1 MLFREAVFGCFWLVS
16 IACFCKCN
24 VSSLDCGFCKTKD
37 FLKSRFPSV
46 KTLENSYRDMTP
58 LMGSTS
64 DVEDV
69 LVRRLMGAAA
79 TIGGAAGKWLL
90 LSDL

>member
-1 MLFREAVFGCFWLVS
+1 
-16 IACFCKCN
+16 
-24 VSSLDCGFCKTKD
+24 
-37 FLKSRFPSV
+37 
-46 KTLENSYRDMTP
+46 MTP